1 MVEVLRCYSNNSNLC
16 KTISDLQKRI
26 AEDPGRPP
34 ETGKRHVNRR
44 VRLDSSDKKRLV
56 ERYAAGAS
64 TNTLVDEFRVSKKT
78 ILALLREHKA
88 EVRRQPLPDETV
100 ARICTLY
107 VEGRKSIA
115 AVAQLTGVPRSTVR
129 NTLLKQQVVLRGRH
143 DR

>member
-1 MVEVLRCYSNNSNLC
+1 MVEVLRYYSNNSHLC

-26 AEDPGRPP
+26 VEDPGRPP
-34 ETGKRHVNRR
+34 ETGKRHVNHR

-64 TNTLVDEFRVSKKT
+64 ANALVDEFRVSKKT

-88 EVRRQPLPDETV
+88 EVRRQPLSEETV
-100 ARICTLY
+100 ARICELY
-107 VEGRKSIA
+107 VDGRKSIA
-115 AVAQLTGVPRSTVR
+115 AVAELTGVPHSTVR
-129 NTLLKQQVVLRGRH
+129 NTLLRQRVVLRGRH